1 MAEWF
6 KAAVLKTDCGNP
18 QEGGSPQDQA
28 TIGCDFSE
36 RSANARAWVAQNG
49 AHPAREVAQ

>member
-1 MAEWF
+1 VAEWF